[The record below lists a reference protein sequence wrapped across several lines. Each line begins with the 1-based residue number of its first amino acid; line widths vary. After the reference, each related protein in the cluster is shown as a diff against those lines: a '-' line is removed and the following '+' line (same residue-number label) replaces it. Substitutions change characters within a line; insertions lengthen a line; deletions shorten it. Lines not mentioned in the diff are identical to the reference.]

1 MGSDLGPEEIII
13 GIKKALS
20 EDKSD
25 FGIIVVGREE
35 TITPMLLRHNLI
47 REQRVRVYN
56 ASEVIGMDEKP
67 IQAIKTKKDSSMMR
81 AIEIVKLGTADAVLS
96 CGNTGAL
103 MAGGT
108 IKLRT
113 MRGIERPALGTV
125 IPGISTSF
133 LMIYLG
139 IYEPFLAAF
148 NSFNIPMLLCAGL
161 GALAEVA
168 DDQQLP
174 FAADE
179 GNGGGHRTG
188 GHLFLGHPGRLTAF
202 CRVGCHGGCA
212 ILLSLYKFPFFRQE
226 GTKR

>member
-1 MGSDLGPEEIII
+1 MKPETPTIAVDVMGSDLGPEEIII

-113 MRGIERPALGTV
+113 MRGIERPLSPARQR
-125 IPGISTSF
+125 IS
-133 LMIYLG
+133 YLSTWA
-139 IYEPFLAAF
+139 PPPTPSRKASLTTRFWA
-148 NSFNIPMLLCAGL
+148 
-161 GALAEVA
+161 
-168 DDQQLP
+168 
-174 FAADE
+174 
-179 GNGGGHRTG
+179 RT
-188 GHLFLGHPGRLTAF
+188 T
-202 CRVGCHGGCA
+202 
-212 ILLSLYKFPFFRQE
+212 QE
-226 GTKR
+226 SPSA

>member
-47 REQRVRVYN
+47 REPRVRVYN

-113 MRGIERPALGTV
+113 MRGIERPAARHGY
-125 IPGISTSF
+125 PRQDKEF
-133 LMIYLG
+133 HIY
-139 IYEPFLAAF
+139 
-148 NSFNIPMLLCAGL
+148 
-161 GALAEVA
+161 
-168 DDQQLP
+168 
-174 FAADE
+174 
-179 GNGGGHRTG
+179 RR
-188 GHLFLGHPGRLTAF
+188 GRLPRPQAGKP
-202 CRVGCHGGCA
+202 R
-212 ILLSLYKFPFFRQE
+212 
-226 GTKR
+226 